1 MNVDSLSLSSLG
13 NRTRSVPPS
22 HVEYCRCGLMWVG
35 LDWWEDPDWFFGG
48 GREAWL
54 QERFWWLSDL
64 EKFTEVVK

>member
-13 NRTRSVPPS
+13 NGTRSVPPS

-48 GREAWL
+48 GREAWITGTVL
-54 QERFWWLSDL
+54 AALGFG
-64 EKFTEVVK
+64 KVH